1 MPDFWMDSD
10 SFILPHRGPYRFE
23 ALPQFWDFLEQKARE
38 GIIGSPSI
46 VLDKELSADKDDEQD
61 VLAKWAR
68 TLKDVL
74 FLDGS
79 EVVQES
85 YAEVVQYVQGIGI
98 YRPFWV
104 TKFLDGAD
112 PWLIAYAKALGGRI
126 VTFEAPQPEAKK
138 PKIPDVARYF
148 DVETIVLWDML
159 QELGWR
165 A

>member
-1 MPDFWMDSD
+1 MPDFWMDAD

-23 ALPQFWDFLEQKARE
+23 ALPQFWDFLEEKARE
-38 GIIGSPSI
+38 GIIGSPAI
-46 VLDKELSADKDDEQD
+46 VLDWELSADKVDEQD

-68 TLKDVL
+68 QLKDVL

-79 EVVQES
+79 EDVQNS
-85 YAEVVQYVQGIGI
+85 YAEVVQYVEGNSQ
-98 YRPFWV
+98 YRKYWV

-112 PWLIAYAKALGGRI
+112 PWVIAFAKALGGRI
-126 VTFEAPQPEAKK
+126 VTFETPQPEAKK

-148 DVETIVLWDML
+148 GVESIVLWDML